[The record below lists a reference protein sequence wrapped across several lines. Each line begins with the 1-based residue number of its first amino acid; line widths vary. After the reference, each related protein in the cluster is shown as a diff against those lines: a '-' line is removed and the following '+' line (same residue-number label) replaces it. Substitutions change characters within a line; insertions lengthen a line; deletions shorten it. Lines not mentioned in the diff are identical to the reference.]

1 MQNYFCKDHFR
12 IGITYKWSVSTL
24 GNWELN
30 GTTEWG
36 GGGGLGVWQEV
47 NCFVR
52 IVNCLQNP
60 DPDG

>member
-1 MQNYFCKDHFR
+1 MGQL
-12 IGITYKWSVSTL
+12 S
-24 GNWELN
+24 
-30 GTTEWG
+30 
-36 GGGGLGVWQEV
+36 GGGLGVWQEA